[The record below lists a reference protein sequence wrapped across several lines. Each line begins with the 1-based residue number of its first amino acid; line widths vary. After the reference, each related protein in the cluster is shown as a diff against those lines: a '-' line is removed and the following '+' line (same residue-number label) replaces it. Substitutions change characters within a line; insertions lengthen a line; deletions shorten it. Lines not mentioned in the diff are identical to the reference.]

1 MAAGVSLKAADVSA
15 FKHCYL
21 ESLKK
26 LYPAGLP
33 EPSLLIS
40 TWLDHADLG
49 EGLLE
54 ELDRLHPFGQGNSEP
69 VFGLKGIV
77 LAEAPQAFGEGN
89 FRFRMPVSLGARRGI
104 AGIAWRLG
112 TAPEVGQK
120 VDMAIRFSW
129 NYWRDSRY
137 PQATLVDW
145 KPTDEL

>member
-40 TWLDHADLG
+40 TWLDYADLG
-49 EGLLE
+49 ERLLE

-69 VFGLKGIV
+69 VFGLRGIV
-77 LAEAPQAFGEGN
+77 LDEAPQAFGEGN
-89 FRFRMPVSLGARRGI
+89 FRFRMPASPGSRRGI

-112 TAPEVGQK
+112 TAPEAG
-120 VDMAIRFSW
+120 
-129 NYWRDSRY
+129 
-137 PQATLVDW
+137 
-145 KPTDEL
+145 E